1 MAAHIMLSPL
11 VVHIGPS
18 ERFVRA
24 VFGIKVNNRV
34 FLKTTIVGR
43 GWRPFDTRPAH

>member
-1 MAAHIMLSPL
+1 MAAHIMVSDL

-24 VFGIKVNNRV
+24 VFGIKVNNRQ
-34 FLKTTIVGR
+34 FS
-43 GWRPFDTRPAH
+43 WDDDSRPRLAAI

>member
-1 MAAHIMLSPL
+1 MVAGSWRGIMGAPF

-24 VFGIKVNNRV
+24 VFGIKVDNRQ
-34 FLKTTIVGR
+34 FS
-43 GWRPFDTRPAH
+43 